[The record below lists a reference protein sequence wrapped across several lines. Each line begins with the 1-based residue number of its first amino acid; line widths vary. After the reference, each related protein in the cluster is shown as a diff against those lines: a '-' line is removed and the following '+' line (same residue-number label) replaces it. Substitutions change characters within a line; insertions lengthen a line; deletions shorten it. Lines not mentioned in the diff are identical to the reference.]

1 MNTRQPETR
10 RHAEA
15 LGTAIQRQCIAS
27 YMGTV
32 PYGPALRLQEEL
44 VQARSSGDI
53 PDVLLLLQHT
63 PVMTLGRF
71 QGKNNLVSTPDE
83 LRSGGIE
90 LFSTNRG
97 GSITYHGP
105 GQLTGYPIINIR
117 ERRLGLRE
125 YIWNLEEV
133 TIRFLQS
140 SGIQSCRVEEHRG
153 VWVDNKKIC
162 SIGIHVSRFVT
173 MHGFAFNISN
183 DLNYFKHIRPCG
195 MGAEV
200 MTSLKELLGRHITVE
215 SIIDSYIDHFARVFH
230 LEVERRDQQWQ
241 SILDGRNG

>member
-1 MNTRQPETR
+1 MDTRQTETR
-10 RHAEA
+10 RHTESH
-15 LGTAIQRQCIAS
+15 GTASQKQCIAS
-27 YMGTV
+27 YLGTV

-44 VQARSSGDI
+44 VQARSNGDI
-53 PDVLLLLQHT
+53 PDVLLLLQHM

-71 QGKNNLVSTPDE
+71 QGKNNLISTPDE
-83 LRSGGIE
+83 LRSQGIE
-90 LFSTNRG
+90 LFPTNRG

-125 YIWNLEEV
+125 YVWNLEEV

-140 SGIQSCRVEEHRG
+140 LGVQGRREEEHRG

-162 SIGIHVSRFVT
+162 SIGINVSRFVT

-183 DLNYFKHIRPCG
+183 DLSYFKHIRPCG
-195 MGAEV
+195 MEAEV
-200 MTSLKELLGRHITVE
+200 MTSLKELLDRHITVE
-215 SIIDSYIDHFARVFH
+215 SIIDSFIDHFAGVFH
-230 LEVERRDQQWQ
+230 LKVERRDHQWQ
-241 SILDGRNG
+241 AILDGRNG